1 MWAVPMDDR
10 KRRVLRA
17 IVTLYGADGEPVG
30 SGLLAEQFG
39 HAVSSATLRNEM
51 AALTKLGLLEQPHTS
66 AGRVPSA
73 KGYRY
78 YIDNLLDTGAR
89 LPAEEK
95 RQIDLLFREMDY
107 DPERLA
113 ESAARALAD
122 LTGYCVV
129 ATTPKSEDLC
139 IAHYEVMQV
148 GRYTAAVLAVTNAG
162 GVRTRTAKLDF
173 ALRPGD
179 AQRLSQALN
188 TYLTFRSAA
197 DVREEQM
204 RTAAQSLGSAVYYP
218 VLSAA
223 VTLLREAGRPN
234 VYLEGQQ
241 NLLNYAELA
250 DSFRTLMEFFSDTEA
265 VKRYVSPKS
274 ERTTVL
280 LGDELPEYRMP
291 GFCIMTKR
299 YLAGGGLTGAIGIV
313 GPTRMPYRETIP
325 RLEYFALLLGECMS
339 GRVQEEEQHG
349 RHGKR
354 REPRGRRAAG
364 GSVRRA
370 GGARGTAA

>member
-1 MWAVPMDDR
+1 MDDR

-173 ALRPGD
+173 ALRK
-179 AQRLSQALN
+179 
-188 TYLTFRSAA
+188 
-197 DVREEQM
+197 EQM

-339 GRVQEEEQHG
+339 GRVQEE
-349 RHGKR
+349 
-354 REPRGRRAAG
+354 
-364 GSVRRA
+364 
-370 GGARGTAA
+370 

>member
-1 MWAVPMDDR
+1 M
-10 KRRVLRA
+10 
-17 IVTLYGADGEPVG
+17 
-30 SGLLAEQFG
+30 
-39 HAVSSATLRNEM
+39 
-51 AALTKLGLLEQPHTS
+51 
-66 AGRVPSA
+66 
-73 KGYRY
+73 
-78 YIDNLLDTGAR
+78 
-89 LPAEEK
+89 
-95 RQIDLLFREMDY
+95 
-107 DPERLA
+107 
-113 ESAARALAD
+113 
-122 LTGYCVV
+122 
-129 ATTPKSEDLC
+129 
-139 IAHYEVMQV
+139 

-291 GFCIMTKR
+291 
-299 YLAGGGLTGAIGIV
+299 ASA
-313 GPTRMPYRETIP
+313 
-325 RLEYFALLLGECMS
+325 S
-339 GRVQEEEQHG
+339 
-349 RHGKR
+349 
-354 REPRGRRAAG
+354 
-364 GSVRRA
+364 
-370 GGARGTAA
+370 

>member
-179 AQRLSQALN
+179 AQRLSQALT

-339 GRVQEEEQHG
+339 GRVQEE
-349 RHGKR
+349 
-354 REPRGRRAAG
+354 
-364 GSVRRA
+364 
-370 GGARGTAA
+370 

>member
-89 LPAEEK
+89 LHAEEK
-95 RQIDLLFREMDY
+95 RQIDLLFREMD
-107 DPERLA
+107 
-113 ESAARALAD
+113 

-129 ATTPKSEDLC
+129 ATAPKSEDLG
-139 IAHYEVMQV
+139 IAQYEVMQV
-148 GRYTAAVLAVTNAG
+148 GRSTAAVLAVTNAG

-339 GRVQEEEQHG
+339 GRVQEE
-349 RHGKR
+349 
-354 REPRGRRAAG
+354 
-364 GSVRRA
+364 
-370 GGARGTAA
+370 

>member
-223 VTLLREAGRPN
+223 VTLLREAAQCISGGPA
-234 VYLEGQQ
+234 EP
-241 NLLNYAELA
+241 AELCRACGQLPHA
-250 DSFRTLMEFFSDTEA
+250 DGILQRHRSRQALRQPQERAHHGAAGRRTARVPHAGLLHHDEA
-265 VKRYVSPKS
+265 LS
-274 ERTTVL
+274 
-280 LGDELPEYRMP
+280 
-291 GFCIMTKR
+291 
-299 YLAGGGLTGAIGIV
+299 
-313 GPTRMPYRETIP
+313 
-325 RLEYFALLLGECMS
+325 
-339 GRVQEEEQHG
+339 
-349 RHGKR
+349 
-354 REPRGRRAAG
+354 RGRRADG
-364 GSVRRA
+364 GHRHRRSNA
-370 GGARGTAA
+370 HALPGNDPAA

>member
-1 MWAVPMDDR
+1 M
-10 KRRVLRA
+10 
-17 IVTLYGADGEPVG
+17 
-30 SGLLAEQFG
+30 
-39 HAVSSATLRNEM
+39 
-51 AALTKLGLLEQPHTS
+51 
-66 AGRVPSA
+66 
-73 KGYRY
+73 
-78 YIDNLLDTGAR
+78 
-89 LPAEEK
+89 
-95 RQIDLLFREMDY
+95 
-107 DPERLA
+107 
-113 ESAARALAD
+113 ARALRHRD
-122 LTGYCVV
+122 RTTSLEPICRFPPTPDSPSPTTT
-129 ATTPKSEDLC
+129 AT
-139 IAHYEVMQV
+139 
-148 GRYTAAVLAVTNAG
+148 
-162 GVRTRTAKLDF
+162 
-173 ALRPGD
+173 
-179 AQRLSQALN
+179 
-188 TYLTFRSAA
+188 
-197 DVREEQM
+197 
-204 RTAAQSLGSAVYYP
+204 YP

-339 GRVQEEEQHG
+339 GRVQEE
-349 RHGKR
+349 
-354 REPRGRRAAG
+354 
-364 GSVRRA
+364 
-370 GGARGTAA
+370 